1 MACRKANHSLITR
14 NRCPQ
19 KFEVALDL
27 KLPVLRMAAISNDDF
42 LDTSG
47 TENWNCKSRFQRTG
61 SKHHRPSLFSDTRRK
76 SCITDFETDLGKK
89 R

>member
-1 MACRKANHSLITR
+1 
-14 NRCPQ
+14 
-19 KFEVALDL
+19 
-27 KLPVLRMAAISNDDF
+27 MAAISNDDF

-89 R
+89 SKQTANSHYRPEIFQQGLAKKLVKFFFI